1 MNQEDTPINQTK
13 GPKKNATL
21 AMAKFLFFSLF
32 GIFMFFVPI
41 TISDRSSIPLDH
53 FVTLFRQAESAVYVY
68 IFIILLLGAVY
79 PFYTK
84 KWNKSATD
92 LVLSI
97 FKILGFIS
105 GALILFGI
113 GPAWLFAPD
122 MGPFLLNSLITPVS
136 LLVPIGALFLTVLIG
151 YGLLE
156 FLGNMMEPIMRPIFK
171 TPGRSSLD
179 AIASFVG
186 SYSVGL
192 LVTNSLYK
200 QGIYSFREA
209 SIIATGFS
217 TVSVTFMVVIA
228 NTLDLMSIWTTYFI
242 VSFIVTFAVT
252 AITARIWPLSTMK
265 DDYYPG
271 SEPQK
276 EALQK
281 LGFSTRMKKAWNE
294 AIDTAATNRSFFKE
308 AFKSLKEGLV
318 MTMSILPTIMSIGLL
333 GLVLATYTPVFDFA
347 GYLFYP
353 LTALLQLP
361 DPMLAAK
368 AAAISISEIF
378 LPALLVVEADIVTRF
393 IIAVM
398 SVSSVLF
405 FSAVIPCILATDIK
419 LSIGKMVIVWFIR
432 VVLTLILVTPIAFLL
447 F

>member
-1 MNQEDTPINQTK
+1 MNQPDVHSQNEQDKTRSPWAI
-13 GPKKNATL
+13 
-21 AMAKFLFFSLF
+21 AKFIFFSLL

-41 TISDRSSIPLDH
+41 TIAEKSSIPLDH
-53 FVTLFRQAESAVYVY
+53 LVTFLRQASTAVTVY
-68 IFIILLLGAVY
+68 IFIILLLGAIH

-84 KWNKSATD
+84 KWNKSATNF
-92 LVLSI
+92 VLSI
-97 FKILGFIS
+97 FKILGFII

-113 GPAWLFAPD
+113 GPTWLFAPD
-122 MGPFLLNSLITPVS
+122 MGPFLINSLITPVS
-136 LLVPIGALFLTVLIG
+136 LLVPIGAIFLTVLIG

-156 FLGNMMEPIMRPIFK
+156 FLGNIMEPIMRPIFR

-179 AIASFVG
+179 AIASFAG

-200 QGIYSFREA
+200 QGIYSFRDA
-209 SIIATGFS
+209 AIIATGFS

-228 NTLDLMSIWTTYFI
+228 NTLDLMSVWTIYFI
-242 VSFIVTFAVT
+242 VSFSVTFAVT
-252 AITARIWPLSTMK
+252 AITARMWPLCSMK

-271 SEPQK
+271 ATHQTEELK
-276 EALQK
+276 K
-281 LGFSTRMKKAWNE
+281 LGFSTRIKKGWSE
-294 AIDTAATNRSFFKE
+294 GIETAATSSSFVKE
-308 AFKSLKEGLV
+308 ATKSLKDGLL

-333 GLVLATYTPVFDFA
+333 GLVLATFTPVFDYA
-347 GYLFYP
+347 GYVFYP
-353 LTALLQLP
+353 ITALLQLP

-378 LPALLVVEADIVTRF
+378 LPALLVVEADIITRF

-405 FSAVIPCILATDIK
+405 FSAVIPCILATEIK
-419 LSIGKMVIVWFIR
+419 LSIGKMVIIWFIR
-432 VVLTLILVTPIAFLL
+432 VVLTFILVTPIAFLL